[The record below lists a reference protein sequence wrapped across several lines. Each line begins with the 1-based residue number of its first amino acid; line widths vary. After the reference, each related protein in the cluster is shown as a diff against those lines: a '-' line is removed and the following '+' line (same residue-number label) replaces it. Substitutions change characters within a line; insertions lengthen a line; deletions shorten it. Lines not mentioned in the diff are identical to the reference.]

1 MKTYKMKFLLF
12 GMLFLA
18 PTILS
23 AQTENTDKKNSID
36 TANEEVFVVVEQN
49 PEFPGG
55 EEARMKFVRENIKYP
70 KIAAEKGI
78 QGNVFVGFIVEKDG
92 SITNIKIVRGKDPSL
107 DEEAL
112 RVTKLMPKW
121 KPAMQRGKP
130 VRCILT
136 MPITFKLD

>member
-1 MKTYKMKFLLF
+1 
-12 GMLFLA
+12 
-18 PTILS
+18 
-23 AQTENTDKKNSID
+23 
-36 TANEEVFVVVEQN
+36 
-49 PEFPGG
+49 
-55 EEARMKFVRENIKYP
+55 MKFVRENIKYP

-136 MPITFKLD
+136 MPIIFKLD

>member
-12 GMLFLA
+12 GMLLLA
-18 PTILS
+18 PAILS

-92 SITNIKIVRGKDPSL
+92 SITNIKIVRGK
-107 DEEAL
+107 
-112 RVTKLMPKW
+112 
-121 KPAMQRGKP
+121 
-130 VRCILT
+130 
-136 MPITFKLD
+136 PITFKLD